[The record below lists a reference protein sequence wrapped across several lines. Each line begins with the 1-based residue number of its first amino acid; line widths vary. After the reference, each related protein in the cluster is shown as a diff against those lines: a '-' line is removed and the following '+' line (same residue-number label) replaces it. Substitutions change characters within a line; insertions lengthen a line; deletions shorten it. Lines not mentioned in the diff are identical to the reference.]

1 MAAALS
7 GMTGFARVAGQASW
21 GAWAWEAK
29 SVNGRSLDVRVNIPP
44 GFEALERDIKAMAS
58 ERFNRGSL
66 QISLRIELISGSGGV
81 VINEALLETLANAAR
96 KALGTD
102 LTPEAVATLMT
113 LKGVVETSG
122 ASLRDL
128 ASDDGVIALLT
139 ASAREALDGLAEGRR
154 AEGET
159 LRGVLSAHLAEIDT
173 ISAEAARIAAAQPGL
188 IKAKLLKQLE
198 DLDREGRVDA
208 ERFAAEAA
216 ISAARADVREELD
229 RLAAHVRSGRELL
242 KAGSPA
248 GRKLDFLAQEL
259 NREANTL
266 CSKSAS
272 LDLTN
277 AGLSLK
283 GVIDQFKEQSANV
296 E

>member
-1 MAAALS
+1 
-7 GMTGFARVAGQASW
+7 MTGFARVTGEESW

-29 SVNGRSLDVRVNIPP
+29 SVNGRSLDVRVNYPP
-44 GFEALERDIKAMAS
+44 GFDPLERDVKAMAT

-66 QISLRIELISGSGGV
+66 QVSLRIDMASGTGGV
-81 VINEALLETLANAAR
+81 VIDHVLLTTLADAAR
-96 KALGTD
+96 KTLGTE

-113 LKGVVETSG
+113 LKGVVETGSS
-122 ASLRDL
+122 SLRDL
-128 ASDDGVIALLT
+128 AADE
-139 ASAREALDGLAEGRR
+139 SAMKVLSAGARLAMDQLAEGRR
-154 AEGET
+154 AEGASLLEM
-159 LRGVLSAHLAEIDT
+159 LSGHLDT
-173 ISAEAARIAAAQPGL
+173 VESLSAEAATIAATQPGL
-188 IKAKLLKQLE
+188 IKVKLQKQLE
-198 DLDREGRVDA
+198 ELDREGRVDA

-216 ISAARADVREELD
+216 LSAARADVREELD
-229 RLAAHVRSGRELL
+229 RLAAHVKSGRDLL

-248 GRKLDFLAQEL
+248 GRKIDFLAQEL

-272 LDLTN
+272 LELTN

-283 GVIDQFKEQSANV
+283 GVIDQFKEQAANV

>member
-1 MAAALS
+1 
-7 GMTGFARVAGQASW
+7 MTGFARVTGEEGW

-29 SVNGRSLDVRVNIPP
+29 SVNGRSLDVRVNYPP
-44 GFEALERDIKAMAS
+44 GFDPLERDVKAMAT

-66 QISLRIELISGSGGV
+66 QVSLRIDMASGTGGV
-81 VINEALLETLANAAR
+81 VIDHVLLATLADAAR
-96 KALGTD
+96 KTLGAE

-113 LKGVVETSG
+113 LKGVVETGSS
-122 ASLRDL
+122 SLRDL
-128 ASDDGVIALLT
+128 AADEAVMALI
-139 ASAREALDGLAEGRR
+139 SAGARQAMDQLAEGRR
-154 AEGET
+154 AEGASLLEM
-159 LRGVLSAHLAEIDT
+159 LSGHLDAIESL
-173 ISAEAARIAAAQPGL
+173 SAEAATIAATQPGL
-188 IKAKLLKQLE
+188 IKAKLQKQLE
-198 DLDREGRVDA
+198 ELDREGRVDA

-216 ISAARADVREELD
+216 LSAALADVREELD
-229 RLAAHVRSGRELL
+229 RLAAHVKSGRDLL

-248 GRKLDFLAQEL
+248 GRKIDFLAQEL

-272 LDLTN
+272 LELTN

-283 GVIDQFKEQSANV
+283 GVIDQFKEQAANV

>member
-1 MAAALS
+1 MLS
-7 GMTGFARVAGQASW
+7 GMTGFARVTGEGSW

-29 SVNGRSLDVRVNIPP
+29 SVNGRSLDVRVNLPP
-44 GFEALERDIKAMAS
+44 GFEALERDVKAQAA

-66 QISLRIELISGSGGV
+66 QVSLRIDMPSGAGGA
-81 VINEALLETLANAAR
+81 VIDQALLATLADAAR
-96 KALGTD
+96 KALGAE
-102 LTPEAVATLMT
+102 LTPEAIATLMT

-128 ASDDGVIALLT
+128 AANEDAMAAFT
-139 ASAREALDGLAEGRR
+139 AGARTALDQLAEGRR
-154 AEGET
+154 AEGAS
-159 LRGVLSAHLAEIDT
+159 LLGVLSTHLNEIESL
-173 ISAEAARIAAAQPGL
+173 SAEAAKLAATQPGL

-216 ISAARADVREELD
+216 LSAARADVREELD
-229 RLAAHVRSGRELL
+229 RLAAHVKSGRDLL

-248 GRKLDFLAQEL
+248 GRKIDFLAQEL

-272 LDLTN
+272 LELTN

-283 GVIDQFKEQSANV
+283 GVIDQFKEQAANV

>member
-1 MAAALS
+1 MGALS
-7 GMTGFARVAGQASW
+7 GMTGFARVTGEESW

-29 SVNGRSLDVRVNIPP
+29 SVNGRSLDVRVNYPP
-44 GFEALERDIKAMAS
+44 GFDALERDVKAMAV

-66 QISLRIELISGSGGV
+66 QVSLRIDMASGTGGV
-81 VINEALLETLANAAR
+81 VIDHALLGTLADAAR
-96 KALGTD
+96 KALGHD

-113 LKGVVETSG
+113 LKGVVETGSS
-122 ASLRDL
+122 SLRDL
-128 ASDDGVIALLT
+128 AADEAVMAVL
-139 ASAREALDGLAEGRR
+139 SAGARKAMDQLVEGRR
-154 AEGET
+154 AEGAT
-159 LRGVLSAHLAEIDT
+159 LFAVLSGHLNEIEKL
-173 ISAEAARIAAAQPGL
+173 SAEAAKIAETQPAL
-188 IKAKLLKQLE
+188 IKAKLVKQLE

-216 ISAARADVREELD
+216 LSAARADVREELD
-229 RLAAHVRSGRELL
+229 RLGAHVKSGRELL

-248 GRKLDFLAQEL
+248 GRKIDFLAQEL

-283 GVIDQFKEQSANV
+283 GVIDQFKEQAANV

>member
-1 MAAALS
+1 MGTLS
-7 GMTGFARVAGQASW
+7 GMTGFARVTGEADW

-44 GFEALERDIKAMAS
+44 GFEALERDIKAMAT

-66 QISLRIELISGSGGV
+66 QVSLRIDMASGAGGA
-81 VINEALLETLANAAR
+81 VINEALLETLASAAR

-128 ASDDGVIALLT
+128 ASDEAAMTRLT
-139 ASAREALDGLAEGRR
+139 AGARDALDGLAAGRR
-154 AEGET
+154 AEGASLHT
-159 LRGVLSAHLAEIDT
+159 VLSAHLSEIEA
-173 ISAEAARIAAAQPGL
+173 ISAEAARLAATQPAL
-188 IKAKLLKQLE
+188 IKARLVKQLE

-216 ISAARADVREELD
+216 LSAARADVREELD